1 MRNDPEM
8 LKKYPHLAVLN
19 KPIGQDMRAGLQ
31 ALQAEQAKEDERQRG
46 QLRDQRMMDFYQ
58 SLIAA
63 GENTRGQKGIGGL
76 FGGFGKAMI
85 PRQRAL
91 MEQETAIRG
100 RGLARQKELLALDN
114 DIEKLERARAAG
126 DMKAVQDSAKDALE
140 RANKLGIS
148 QNTLLRGGIKA
159 TVRAAEIRAAASANK
174 PEKTTDYKERAE
186 AIYKM
191 LKQQNP
197 GMDDAVLRGMAA
209 ERANIGAAAATTQGR
224 SYKDAR
230 DALRKAKLNLDAW
243 DAFKKKF
250 PTEPEADDAFIEN
263 YMSGALPPIL
273 QQPGAAAPGAAPP
286 PPPGFVTPDPR
297 R

>member
-1 MRNDPEM
+1 
-8 LKKYPHLAVLN
+8 
-19 KPIGQDMRAGLQ
+19 
-31 ALQAEQAKEDERQRG
+31 
-46 QLRDQRMMDFYQ
+46 
-58 SLIAA
+58 LIAA

-100 RGLARQKELLALDN
+100 RGLTRQKELLALDN

-148 QNTLLRGGIKA
+148 QNTLLRGGISGLASLLGSADRAKA

-224 SYKDAR
+224 TYTAAR
-230 DALRKAKLNLDAW
+230 DALRKAKYQIDSW
-243 DAFKKKF
+243 EAFKKRF
-250 PTEPEADDAFIEN
+250 PTEADADEAFIEN
-263 YMSGALPPIL
+263 YMNGALPPIL
-273 QQPGAAAPGAAPP
+273 QQPGAAGAGAGAAPGKVMTMADVKATAARSGKSEQEVIQAAKAK
-286 PPPGFVTPDPR
+286 GFTIQ
-297 R
+297 

>member
-1 MRNDPEM
+1 MGMMNQRIRATAAPAVDPLAMRNDPEM

-148 QNTLLRGGIKA
+148 QNTLLRGGISGLASLLGSADRAKA

-186 AIYKM
+186 AIY
-191 LKQQNP
+191 
-197 GMDDAVLRGMAA
+197 
-209 ERANIGAAAATTQGR
+209 
-224 SYKDAR
+224 
-230 DALRKAKLNLDAW
+230 
-243 DAFKKKF
+243 
-250 PTEPEADDAFIEN
+250 
-263 YMSGALPPIL
+263 
-273 QQPGAAAPGAAPP
+273 
-286 PPPGFVTPDPR
+286 
-297 R
+297 